1 MTTRRYPRTLGEAF
15 KGAAY
20 ASAIER
26 PARSKGRHVLR
37 WIVASAVSVLAFFVI
52 TGVRP

>member
-1 MTTRRYPRTLGEAF
+1 MTTRQFPRTLGQAF
-15 KGAAY
+15 KGPTY
-20 ASAIER
+20 ACALER
-26 PARSKGRHVLR
+26 PSNKGRPVLR